1 MITLRVWF
9 LMVAIGSLVAGCV
22 WTTPTPKAARI
33 HVANTRPTV
42 IDGLDLLQ
50 QTGLPHFD
58 LYGNQI
64 DDAITDYRI
73 DQGGTLY
80 ERHSPDIEVPRL
92 SPPVS

>member
-9 LMVAIGSLVAGCV
+9 LMVGTVSLVAGCV
-22 WTTPTPKAARI
+22 WTPAPKHAVIQVARPSPS
-33 HVANTRPTV
+33 VM
-42 IDGLDLLQ
+42 DGLDLLQ

-64 DDAITDYRI
+64 DDAITDYRT
-73 DQGGTLY
+73 DQSGTVY

-92 SPPVS
+92 GPPVS